1 MEARIVGCSYLDHLS
16 PEPWAGLLN
25 PHVSRLELKL
35 QSGMAEVVPRGELQ
49 QRPFAELQ
57 VA

>member
-1 MEARIVGCSYLDHLS
+1 MVGCSYLDHLS